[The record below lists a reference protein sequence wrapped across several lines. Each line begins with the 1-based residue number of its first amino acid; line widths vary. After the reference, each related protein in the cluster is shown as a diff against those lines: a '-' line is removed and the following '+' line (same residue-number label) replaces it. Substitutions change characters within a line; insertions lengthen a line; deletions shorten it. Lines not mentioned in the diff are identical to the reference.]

1 MHPIQRSTDSPLQ
14 VETAELSRD
23 FLLAPPAFELDPASI
38 HVWQFPLAAPDG
50 GFDNYPA
57 VLSPDERARANR
69 FHFERDQ
76 RRFTIARAVVRSVL
90 GAYVGVS
97 ARDIAFDYAHY
108 GKPSLTDNRDGIRFS
123 VSHSDEMGMFAVAR
137 GQELGV
143 DVELICPDV
152 ETEKLAERFFSPHER
167 ESIRALPSG
176 ERASS
181 FFRCWTCKEAFLKA
195 QGLGL
200 SRSLDSFDV
209 EVNPERPARLLS
221 SRPDPQESAR
231 WFLYDVPIESS
242 YRAAVAVEGPVKAMK
257 ILRCS

>member
-1 MHPIQRSTDSPLQ
+1 MHPTQRSPDSPFR
-14 VETAELSRD
+14 VEVADLSRET
-23 FLLAPPAFELDPASI
+23 LLAPVPLELHPASI
-38 HVWQFPLAAPDG
+38 HVWQFPLTAPDG
-50 GFDNYPA
+50 EFDNYAA

-76 RRFTIARAVVRSVL
+76 RRFTIARAVVRSIL
-90 GAYVGVS
+90 GAYVGAS
-97 ARDIAFDYAHY
+97 AGEIVFDYAHY
-108 GKPSLTDNRDGIRFS
+108 GKPSLADNRGGIRFS
-123 VSHSDEMGMFAVAR
+123 VSHSGEMGMLAVAR

-143 DVELICPDV
+143 DVELIRADV

-221 SRPDPQESAR
+221 TRPDSRESTR
-231 WFLYDVPIESS
+231 WFLYDVPIQSS
-242 YRAAVAVEGPVKAMK
+242 YHAAVAVEGPIKEMK